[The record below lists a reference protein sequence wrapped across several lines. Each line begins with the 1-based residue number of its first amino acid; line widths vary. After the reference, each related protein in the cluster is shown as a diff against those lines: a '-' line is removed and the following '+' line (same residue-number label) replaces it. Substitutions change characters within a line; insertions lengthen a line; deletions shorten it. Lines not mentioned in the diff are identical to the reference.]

1 MLLAAFC
8 REDTITFFKM
18 DSNYDLMISKV
29 YISHSPQ
36 DEDLALQLSRAL
48 WRVGLESYV
57 ALYQLSPTI
66 SLAERASF
74 GIRNSECM
82 VALVTEDGASS
93 PQLCQEI
100 GLGRG
105 LDMLII
111 PLLADGARLPFLID
125 HLRPIIFKEEG
136 FTEAVGQLIRTL
148 RELSRLEWLKIVC
161 PKCGEEMTQYLT
173 PQEEVDEALAGAGWL
188 ETVCSY
194 CQNKIRL
201 DGRTFEAVIQAED
214 EKD

>member
-1 MLLAAFC
+1 M
-8 REDTITFFKM
+8 
-18 DSNYDLMISKV
+18 MISRV

-48 WRVGLESYV
+48 WRVGLESYA

-74 GIRNSECM
+74 GIRNSECL
-82 VALVTEDGASS
+82 VALVTEEGAAS
-93 PQLCQEI
+93 PELCQEI
-100 GLGRG
+100 GLARG

-111 PLLADGARLPFLID
+111 PLLAEGARLPFLID
-125 HLRPIIFKEEG
+125 HLRPIAFKEVG
-136 FTEAVGQLIRTL
+136 FADAVGQLICTL

-173 PQEEVDEALAGAGWL
+173 PQEDVEEALAKGVFL
-188 ETVCSY
+188 ETMCSY

-201 DGRTFEAVIQAED
+201 DARTFEPMI
-214 EKD
+214 